1 LGTKQNE
8 TDLSSSVRHLV
19 NLVEHIKNELLA
31 AAFSVPLIKHKDR
44 ILKGIYLIFKFK
56 QRKYIDLFLQKSNI
70 N

>member
-1 LGTKQNE
+1 MGTKQNE

-31 AAFSVPLIKHKDR
+31 AANNRTIANYR